1 MRKTTFALLIV
12 FGFVFAAAA
21 FSIPKPSAR
30 IKNFDVAAIG
40 LRDITFL
47 FDIAVKNPYPV
58 GLKLESVKMQFNV
71 EGKQFFKTETSQ
83 GFKIKAR
90 GEASNIV
97 TINLKYV
104 DIIKIIKDY
113 SKKDYLNTTIDT
125 EIIVPLPK
133 IAATKLLPKTLSFKY
148 KLSKRIPALKPT
160 VSVLNFSVVP
170 PSLDDVARALKKSGK
185 SADPKKTLGMVR
197 NILDGKDHE
206 KVIDPST
213 IDLPIK
219 TKFDI
224 ELKNDSRAKLDFSNL
239 NYDFYVDNAPF
250 VKGTT
255 SQIKRSGDRQILTIE
270 NSFSSRSLAG
280 PVLAAFKKRKGVFI
294 VKGNT
299 MVKLPLDIKKDP
311 VKLSFDEGGNFDMKK

>member
-1 MRKTTFALLIV
+1 MRKITLAFLII
-12 FGFVFAAAA
+12 FSFIFAAAA

-30 IKNFDVAAIG
+30 IKNFDIAAIG

-58 GLKLESVKMQFNV
+58 GLKLDRVKMKFYV
-71 EGKQFFKTETSQ
+71 EGKQFFEAETSQ
-83 GFKIKAR
+83 GFKVKAR
-90 GEASNIV
+90 DEASNIV

-125 EIIVPLPK
+125 EIIVPLPE
-133 IAATKLLPKTLSFKY
+133 ITETKLLPKTLSFKY

-160 VSVLNFSVVP
+160 VSVLNFTVVP
-170 PSLDDVARALKKSGK
+170 PSLDDITKALKKSGK
-185 SADPKKTLGMVR
+185 SADPKKTLGMVK
-197 NILDGKDHE
+197 NILNGKDHE
-206 KVIDPST
+206 NVIDPSS
-213 IDLPIK
+213 IDVPIK

-224 ELKNDSRAKLDFSNL
+224 ELKNDSRAKLVFSNL

-250 VKGTT
+250 VQGTT
-255 SQIKRSGDRQILTIE
+255 SQIKHSGDKQILTVE
-270 NSFSSRSLAG
+270 NRFSSRSLAG
-280 PVLAAFKKRKGVFI
+280 PVLAAFKKRKGGFTF
-294 VKGNT
+294 KGNT
-299 MVKLPLDIKKDP
+299 MLKLPLDIKKDP